1 MLEFRDEVG
10 TITLAEE
17 VKEKAT
23 NLDESAM
30 LKKNVF
36 GDNTTILFGT
46 CNNTQVT
53 NSLIKNDKTALA
65 DELRKNGVEEEGIA
79 ALDMALAEDP
89 VPTASG
95 QYRSAV
101 QGWMKPMPESAEV

>member
-1 MLEFRDEVG
+1 MR
-10 TITLAEE
+10 
-17 VKEKAT
+17 
-23 NLDESAM
+23 SAQLPW
-30 LKKNVF
+30 LKRSKKRQPTWTFQRYSKKSVF
-36 GDNTTILFGT
+36 GDNTTIVFGT

-65 DELRKNGVEEEGIA
+65 DELRKNGVEEEDIA
-79 ALDMALAEDP
+79 ALDIALAEDP